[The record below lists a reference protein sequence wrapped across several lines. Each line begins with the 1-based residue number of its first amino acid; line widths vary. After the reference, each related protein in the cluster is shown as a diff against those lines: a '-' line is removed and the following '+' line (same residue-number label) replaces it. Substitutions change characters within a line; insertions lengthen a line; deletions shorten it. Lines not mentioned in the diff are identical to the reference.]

1 MSRARI
7 RRRSTRGTASVELAI
22 LVPGLVMLLGLMM
35 AGGRVWMARTSVN
48 EAAFSAA
55 RSASLQRS
63 AGAAATSAAA
73 AGHRALQTGGL
84 GCVGRTVQ
92 VDLAAFA
99 VPVGQ
104 PATISS
110 TVTCTVTFSDL
121 LLPGMPGSLQLT
133 GHGSSALDTYRERS

>member
-1 MSRARI
+1 MNRARV
-7 RRRSTRGTASVELAI
+7 RRRSSRGTASVELAV

-35 AGGRVWMARTSVN
+35 AGGRVWMARTAVT
-48 EAAFSAA
+48 EAAFAAA

-63 AGAAATSAAA
+63 AGAAHAVAVA
-73 AGHRALQTGGL
+73 AGQRALQSEGF
-84 GCVGRTVQ
+84 GCAGRSVH
-92 VDLAAFA
+92 VDVSAFS

-104 PATISS
+104 PATIRS

-121 LLPGMPGSLQLT
+121 LLPGMPGSLQLS

>member
-1 MSRARI
+1 MSRAGI

-22 LVPGLVMLLGLMM
+22 LVPGLVMLLGLMI
-35 AGGRVWMARTSVN
+35 AGGRVWMARTAVT

-63 AGAAATSAAA
+63 AGQASQAGTA
-73 AGHRALQTGGL
+73 AGHRALQTGGF

-92 VDLAAFA
+92 VDVGAFG

-104 PATISS
+104 PATIRS
-110 TVTCTVTFSDL
+110 TVNCTVTFSDL

-133 GHGSSALDTYRERS
+133 GHGASALDTYRERS